1 MAWRRSH
8 YDAAAVLAAG
18 ALTWAAYAA
27 WSGRRPL
34 TAAPV
39 RVASAYEEFA
49 DTLGARETLSEV
61 LRRGGIVGRTYAG
74 FLDAAQG
81 LQVRRLRP
89 GLVFHFR
96 RVRGDSIADRV
107 MVRPGADRRVRLG
120 RRGAGSGGV
129 EQGGGIV
136 WTLDTLRAVGA
147 NCT

>member
-18 ALTWAAYAA
+18 ALTWATHAA

-34 TAAPV
+34 TAAPIQ
-39 RVASAYEEFA
+39 VASAYEEFA
-49 DTLGARETLSEV
+49 DTLGARETLSDV

-107 MVRPGADRRVRLG
+107 MLRPGAHRPARLVPP
-120 RRGAGSGGV
+120 GAHSRWG
-129 EQGGGIV
+129 EP
-136 WTLDTLRAVGA
+136 
-147 NCT
+147 